1 LGFITPGAKF
11 VSEFRQ
17 PLLPPPSQLHPPRR
31 SDPRRRVR
39 LSWLSPGRTHEPEH
53 PRGRSGRR
61 ADRSGSSVRLSP
73 CATASSEAS
82 GSYLV
87 FPGSSPITSPGL
99 VRKALLTEVRA
110 LPSPGVTQV
119 RQYYDPLPVPAEPPS
134 LAKALELILRPN
146 GGSPRPPSLH
156 AVPTTPVD
164 RTGAPVGVFPARAAF
179 PAPEAGRHPR
189 LHLRGLL
196 SLHTCYRLQG
206 CSAT

>member
-1 LGFITPGAKF
+1 M
-11 VSEFRQ
+11 
-17 PLLPPPSQLHPPRR
+17 
-31 SDPRRRVR
+31 
-39 LSWLSPGRTHEPEH
+39 
-53 PRGRSGRR
+53 
-61 ADRSGSSVRLSP
+61 
-73 CATASSEAS
+73 
-82 GSYLV
+82 
-87 FPGSSPITSPGL
+87 SSPWL
-99 VRKALLTEVRA
+99 VRKRFSEVRA

-134 LAKALELILRPN
+134 LAEALELILRPN
-146 GGSPRPPSLH
+146 EGSPPPPHPLSCLP
-156 AVPTTPVD
+156 VPTTPVD